1 MTEVSL
7 SPVAESVSSGAA
19 FPVSFVSRDLS
30 LPLVQVSLSPEVLFF
45 LRSTDTLP
53 L

>member
-19 FPVSFVSRDLS
+19 FPVSFVSRELS
-30 LPLVQVSLSPEVLFF
+30 LPLVQVLSPEVLFV